1 MGGIPLAWLQLM
13 REKQRFAVAVAGIAF
28 AVILMLVQLGLRDAL
43 YESATKPIDHLQGDL
58 IITSSQYEYLFS
70 TDNFTQRRLYSA
82 LALDDVEWV
91 APLYLGVGTWR
102 QPETY
107 EERKILVLGFIP
119 STPVVD
125 FPEVWQ
131 DKEKLEISDSVLF
144 DSASRPEYGPVTEI
158 YARYKAV
165 VTEVNGKR
173 IKVVGLFNL
182 GPTFGSNA
190 HLITSDLTFLR
201 MFKNRQQGLIDLGFV
216 KLKSGSDPEQA
227 RARLRAMLPQDVN
240 VFTRQALLEQ
250 EKDYWNR
257 HLPIGFIFN
266 LGSLMGLVVGGVV
279 VYQIL
284 FADVNDQLPE
294 YATLK
299 AMGYLDRDL
308 FKVVLQE
315 ATILSALGFVPGYLV
330 AQMLYIFAHDKAGV
344 PIHMTVARVVI
355 VFILTALTC
364 GVSGAIAMRKL
375 RLADPAEIF

>member
-43 YESATKPIDHLQGDL
+43 SESATKPIDHLQGDL

-91 APLYLGVGTWR
+91 APLYLGIGTWR

-131 DKEKLEISDSVLF
+131 NKEKLEISDSVLF

-158 YARYKAV
+158 YARDKTV

-190 HLITSDLTFLR
+190 HLIASDLTFLR

-216 KLKSGSDPEQA
+216 KLKSGSNPEQA
-227 RARLRAMLPQDVN
+227 GARLRAMLPQDVN
-240 VFTRQALLEQ
+240 VLTRQALLEQ
-250 EKDYWNR
+250 EKNYWNR

-299 AMGYLDRDL
+299 AMGYLDRNL

-344 PIHMTVARVVI
+344 PIHMTFARVVI